1 MHKADTNLLSL
12 DKEIESKFEEM
23 MNRPDSLKW
32 FPWIGKEYSK
42 SERRVLIVGESHYLI
57 DDKEHPE
64 KTEKN
69 KEEAKRPDFTRN
81 VIQTKC
87 IDDKKKAQP
96 TFDNLARCLFGNP
109 KIEGVPKEERKK
121 MRENKWKQLA
131 FYNFVQTPME
141 TNKKRPT
148 TEDIQK
154 GWKVFAELIKI
165 LNPTE
170 CIFIGFAAADNYN
183 PNKCERKEK
192 VGRYAARIFS
202 VKLDEQTEIPCI
214 AIKHTSQYFSWKS
227 WRKFL
232 KEKYPDM
239 MQYLK
244 YLLPKTREN

>member
-1 MHKADTNLLSL
+1 MQKANDELLYL
-12 DKEIESKFEEM
+12 MCDDNFQKIDGL
-23 MNRPDSLKW
+23 NWL
-32 FPWIGKEYSK
+32 PWVGKEYFDSGHRV
-42 SERRVLIVGESHYLI
+42 SVLIVGASHYLI

-87 IDDKKKAQP
+87 IDDKKKTQP

-131 FYNFVQTPME
+131 FYNFVQRPME
-141 TNKKRPT
+141 TIDERPT
-148 TEDIQK
+148 SGDIKK
-154 GWKVFAELIKI
+154 GWKVFAELIKM
-165 LNPTE
+165 LKPTH
-170 CIFIGFAAADNYN
+170 CIFIGFAAADCNN
-183 PNKCERKEK
+183 PYKCKPSKK
-192 VGRYAARIFS
+192 VGRSAAPLFS
-202 VKLDEQTEIPCI
+202 AKIDEQNTCQCI
-214 AIKHTSQYFSWKS
+214 AIKHTSQYFSWRS

-239 MQYLK
+239 MEYLK
-244 YLLPKTREN
+244 YQIPQL